1 MLTIDELRK
10 LNKKILDI
18 DEQTQLISKADMYDS
33 YLIKLMQ
40 RFKEKIDFEKYYL
53 SYSGGKDSHFLY
65 WFIKEILQDNK
76 IKIVGIN
83 TYMEH
88 HEIRDRI
95 LKNSDIIL
103 LPKLK
108 PMEIKS
114 QYGIPCFS
122 KLQDDFID
130 RYQRGSRCKS
140 IMVRINGKTFIGK
153 DGKEHTSSYQLN
165 KKAREL
171 LLNNKLHRIS
181 PKCCTYLKKKPAH
194 DFEKETRLKAILGV
208 RGNESFMRKFKY
220 QTCLN
225 KNGKFTPLWDMTDD
239 IENEIYKRYNIE
251 IPKVYQYVTRTGCMG
266 CPYGSY
272 SHNTEKELSLIGD
285 SQRKFVCEYFK
296 ESYEVLG
303 VDTNIQTTIFDFIG
317 DETNE

>member
-1 MLTIDELRK
+1 MFEKSFITDCEGPLTLNDNAFEIAAKFIENGGELF
-10 LNKKILDI
+10 KILSLYD
-18 DEQTQLISKADMYDS
+18 DYLVDVVKKEGYKAGNTLKLI
-33 YLIKLMQ
+33 LP
-40 RFKEKIDFEKYYL
+40 FFVVE
-53 SYSGGKDSHFLY
+53 
-65 WFIKEILQDNK
+65 N
-76 IKIVGIN
+76 
-83 TYMEH
+83 
-88 HEIRDRI
+88 
-95 LKNSDIIL
+95 LKNSDIVL

-108 PMEIKS
+108 PMEIKA

-153 DGKEHTSSYQLN
+153 DGKEHTSSYRLN

-194 DFEKETRLKAILGV
+194 DFEKETGLKAILGV
-208 RGNESFMRKFKY
+208 RGNESFMRKSKY

-272 SHNTEKELSLIGD
+272 SHDTEKELSLIGD